1 MDDSAPFCCGS
12 PRCVSGSGPPRRHDG
27 VPRKRRRPWSVF
39 DPPRSTT
46 VKPSNLPQ
54 DPMIRQLVQSA
65 RASHVT
71 RRGLL
76 AGAGAGAAALA
87 LAACSTGGASGKPT
101 PAKDLSSSDKTL
113 TWANW
118 QAYLDQDDNGKYPTL
133 EAFEKQSGIKVKY
146 DVAVDDNNTYYA
158 KVKDQLALGKD
169 IGADTVCLTD
179 WMVARWIRLGY
190 VQEFGADAIPNK
202 KNLVS
207 NLVDVDFDKG
217 RKKSLPWQ
225 SGFAGICWNKE
236 KLPDGLASVDDLW
249 KPELKGKVG
258 VLSEM
263 RDTMGLILLQQG
275 VDISGDF
282 SDADFDKGI
291 EKLTKEVNDGQIR
304 NIKGNS
310 YLNDLKSGDTLAA
323 ICWSGDITQL
333 NAEAGDNWQFAIPE
347 AGGTLWSDNFV
358 IPIGSTRKANAEKL
372 IDYYYQPEVAAE
384 VAAWVNYITPVE
396 GAKEAATAID
406 PALADNQLI
415 FPDAETLSQAHI
427 FRSLSTAEEQKY
439 QAAFQKV
446 ILGA

>member
-1 MDDSAPFCCGS
+1 MK
-12 PRCVSGSGPPRRHDG
+12 PRP
-27 VPRKRRRPWSVF
+27 
-39 DPPRSTT
+39 
-46 VKPSNLPQ
+46 LPQ
-54 DPMIRQLVQSA
+54 DPMVRRLVLAAQQSQL
-65 RASHVT
+65 T

-76 AGAGAGAAALA
+76 AGATAGAAALA
-87 LAACSTGGASGKPT
+87 LAACSTGGAGSKPT
-101 PAKDLSSSDKTL
+101 AAKDQSATDKTM

-118 QAYLDQDDNGKYPTL
+118 QAYLDQDDSGGYPTL

-190 VQEFGADAIPNK
+190 VQEFDADAIPNK

-225 SGFAGICWNKE
+225 SGFAGICWNKS
-236 KLPDGLASVDDLW
+236 KLPNGLKSVDDLW

-291 EKLTKEVNDGQIR
+291 EKLTKEVSDGQIR

-333 NAEAGDNWQFAIPE
+333 NAEAGDNWQFALPE
-347 AGGTLWSDNFV
+347 AGGTLWSDNFL

-384 VAAWVNYITPVE
+384 VAAWVNYITPVQ
-396 GAKEAATAID
+396 GAKEAATKID
-406 PALADNQLI
+406 PSLADNQLI
-415 FPDAETLSQAHI
+415 FPDDETLSKAHV
-427 FRSLSTAEEQKY
+427 FRTLTPAEEQKY

>member
-1 MDDSAPFCCGS
+1 MKS
-12 PRCVSGSGPPRRHDG
+12 
-27 VPRKRRRPWSVF
+27 RP
-39 DPPRSTT
+39 
-46 VKPSNLPQ
+46 LPN

-65 RASHVT
+65 RASQLT

-76 AGAGAGAAALA
+76 AGATAGAAALA

-101 PAKDLSSSDKTL
+101 PAKDQSGTDKTL

-133 EAFEKQSGIKVKY
+133 EAFQKQSGLKVKY

-179 WMVARWIRLGY
+179 WMIARWIRLGY
-190 VQEFGADAIPNK
+190 VQSFDESAIPNK
-202 KNLVS
+202 KNLTS
-207 NLVDVDFDKG
+207 NLVDVDFDPG

-236 KLPDGLASVDDLW
+236 KLPNGLKSIDDLW
-249 KPELKGKVG
+249 KPDLKGKVG

-263 RDTMGLILLQQG
+263 RDTMGLLMLQQG
-275 VDISGDF
+275 VDISKQF
-282 SDADFDKGI
+282 SDDDYNKAIDT
-291 EKLTKEVNDGQIR
+291 LTKEVNDGQIR

-358 IPIGSTRKANAEKL
+358 IPIGSPRKDNAQKL
-372 IDYYYQPEVAAE
+372 IDYYYEPEVAAE
-384 VAAWVNYITPVE
+384 VAAWVNYITPVQ
-396 GAKEAATAID
+396 GAKEAAVKID
-406 PALADNQLI
+406 PELADNQLI
-415 FPDAETLSQAHI
+415 FPDDETLSKVHV
-427 FRSLSTAEEQKY
+427 FRTLTPAEEQKY

>member
-1 MDDSAPFCCGS
+1 
-12 PRCVSGSGPPRRHDG
+12 
-27 VPRKRRRPWSVF
+27 
-39 DPPRSTT
+39 

-54 DPMIRQLVQSA
+54 DPMIRRLVQSA
-65 RASHVT
+65 QASHLT
-71 RRGLL
+71 RRGLI
-76 AGAGAGAAALA
+76 AGAGAGVTALA

-101 PAKDLSSSDKTL
+101 AAKDQSATTKSM

-118 QAYLDQDDNGKYPTL
+118 QAYLDQDDKGKYPTL
-133 EAFEKQSGIKVKY
+133 EAFQKQTGIKVKY

-158 KVKDQLALGKD
+158 KVKDQLKLGKD

-179 WMVARWIRLGY
+179 WMIARWIRLGY
-190 VQEFGADAIPNK
+190 VQAFDESAIPNK
-202 KNLVS
+202 KNLVA
-207 NLVDVDFDKG
+207 NLQDVDFDPG

-236 KLPDGLASVDDLW
+236 KLPKGLKSIDDLW
-249 KPELKGKVG
+249 SSDLKGKVG

-263 RDTMGLILLQQG
+263 RDTMGLLMLQQG
-275 VDISGDF
+275 VDISKDF
-282 SDADFDKGI
+282 SDDDFNKAIDT
-291 EKLTKEVNDGQIR
+291 LTKHVNDGQIR

-358 IPIGSTRKANAEKL
+358 IPIGSSQKANAEKL

-384 VAAWVNYITPVE
+384 VAAWVNYITPVQ
-396 GAKEAATAID
+396 GAKEEAAKID
-406 PALADNQLI
+406 PKLADNQLI
-415 FPDAETLSQAHI
+415 FPDEETLAKVKV
-427 FRSLSTAEEQKY
+427 FRTLKPAEEQKY

>member
-1 MDDSAPFCCGS
+1 MSD
-12 PRCVSGSGPPRRHDG
+12 
-27 VPRKRRRPWSVF
+27 RP
-39 DPPRSTT
+39 
-46 VKPSNLPQ
+46 LPN

-65 RASHVT
+65 RVSQLT

-76 AGAGAGAAALA
+76 AGATAGAAAFA
-87 LAACSTGGASGKPT
+87 LAACSAGGASAKPT
-101 PAKDLSSSDKTL
+101 AAKDRSSVDKTL

-118 QAYLDQDDNGKYPTL
+118 QAYLDQDSNGKYPTL
-133 EAFEKQSGIKVKY
+133 EAFQKQSGISVKY

-158 KVKDQLALGKD
+158 KVKDQLRLGKD
-169 IGADTVCLTD
+169 IGADTVCLDD
-179 WMVARWIRLGY
+179 WMIARWIRLGY
-190 VQEFGADAIPNK
+190 AQSFNSSAIPNK
-202 KNLVS
+202 KNLVP

-236 KLPDGLASVDDLW
+236 KLPKGLKSVDDLW
-249 KPELKGKVG
+249 NSDLKGKVG

-263 RDTMGLILLQQG
+263 RDTVGLILLQQG
-275 VDISGDF
+275 VDISKKF
-282 SDADFDKGI
+282 SDDDFNKGI
-291 EKLTKEVNDGQIR
+291 DTLTKHVSDGQIR

-358 IPIGSTRKANAEKL
+358 VPIGSPRKANVEKL

-384 VAAWVNYITPVE
+384 VAAWVNYITPVQ
-396 GAKEAATAID
+396 GAKEAAIKID
-406 PALADNQLI
+406 PNLANNQLI
-415 FPDAETLSQAHI
+415 FPDADTLAKAHI
-427 FRSLSTAEEQKY
+427 FRTLDSAEEQRY
-439 QAAFQKV
+439 QAAFQNV

>member
-1 MDDSAPFCCGS
+1 M
-12 PRCVSGSGPPRRHDG
+12 
-27 VPRKRRRPWSVF
+27 KNRP
-39 DPPRSTT
+39 
-46 VKPSNLPQ
+46 LPN

-65 RASHVT
+65 RASQLT

-76 AGAGAGAAALA
+76 AGATASAAALA
-87 LAACSTGGASGKPT
+87 LAACSTGGASSKPT
-101 PAKDLSSSDKTL
+101 PAKDQSSTDKTL

-118 QAYLDQDDNGKYPTL
+118 QAYLDQDQNGKYPTL
-133 EAFEKQSGIKVKY
+133 EAFQKQSGLKVKY

-179 WMVARWIRLGY
+179 WMIARWIRLGY
-190 VQEFGADAIPNK
+190 VQSFDQAAIPNK
-202 KNLVS
+202 KNLTS
-207 NLVDVDFDKG
+207 NLVNVDFDPG
-217 RKKSLPWQ
+217 RAKSLPWQ

-236 KLPDGLASVDDLW
+236 KLPNGLKSIEDLW
-249 KPELKGKVG
+249 KPDLKGKVG

-263 RDTMGLILLQQG
+263 RDTMGLLLLQQG
-275 VDISGDF
+275 VDISKEF
-282 SDADFDKGI
+282 SDDDFNKAIDT
-291 EKLTKEVNDGQIR
+291 LTKEVNDGQIR

-358 IPIGSTRKANAEKL
+358 IPIGSPRKANAEKL
-372 IDYYYQPEVAAE
+372 IDYYYEPEVAAE
-384 VAAWVNYITPVE
+384 VAAWVNYITPVQ
-396 GAKEAATAID
+396 GAKEAAVKID
-406 PALADNQLI
+406 AKLAENQLI
-415 FPDAETLSQAHI
+415 FPDEETLSKVHV
-427 FRSLSTAEEQKY
+427 FRTLTPAQEQKY

>member
-1 MDDSAPFCCGS
+1 VN
-12 PRCVSGSGPPRRHDG
+12 PRP
-27 VPRKRRRPWSVF
+27 
-39 DPPRSTT
+39 
-46 VKPSNLPQ
+46 LPQ

-65 RASHVT
+65 RASQLS

-76 AGAGAGAAALA
+76 AGLSAGAATLA

-101 PAKDLSSSDKTL
+101 PAKDQSSTDKTM

-118 QAYLDQDDNGKYPTL
+118 QAYLDQDDNGGYPTL
-133 EAFEKQSGIKVKY
+133 QAFEKQSGLKVKY

-179 WMVARWIRLGY
+179 WMIARWIRLGY
-190 VQEFGADAIPNK
+190 VQTFDESAIPNK

-207 NLVDVDFDKG
+207 NLQDIDFDPG

-236 KLPDGLASVDDLW
+236 KLPQGLKSVDDLW
-249 KPELKGKVG
+249 KPDLKGKVG

-263 RDTMGLILLQQG
+263 RDTMGLLLLQQG
-275 VDISGDF
+275 VDISKDF
-282 SDADFDKGI
+282 SDAEFDKAI
-291 EKLTKEVNDGQIR
+291 DTLTKEVNDGQIR

-333 NAEAGDNWQFAIPE
+333 NAEAGDNWQFALPE

-358 IPIGSTRKANAEKL
+358 IPIGSPRKANAEKL

-396 GAKEAATAID
+396 GAKEAAIKID
-406 PALADNQLI
+406 PDLADNQLI
-415 FPDAETLSQAHI
+415 FPNADTLSQAHI

>member
-1 MDDSAPFCCGS
+1 
-12 PRCVSGSGPPRRHDG
+12 
-27 VPRKRRRPWSVF
+27 
-39 DPPRSTT
+39 
-46 VKPSNLPQ
+46 
-54 DPMIRQLVQSA
+54 MIRQLVQSP
-65 RASHVT
+65 RASQLS

-76 AGAGAGAAALA
+76 AGLSAGAATLA

-101 PAKDLSSSDKTL
+101 PAKDNSSTDKTM

-118 QAYLDQDDNGKYPTL
+118 QAYLDQNDDGGYPTL
-133 EAFEKQSGIKVKY
+133 EAFQKQSGITVKY

-179 WMVARWIRLGY
+179 WMIARWIRLGY
-190 VQEFGADAIPNK
+190 VQSFDESAIPNK
-202 KNLVS
+202 KNLVA
-207 NLVDVDFDKG
+207 NLQDIDFDPG

-236 KLPDGLASVDDLW
+236 KLPQGLKSVDDLW

-263 RDTMGLILLQQG
+263 RDTMGLLLLQQG
-275 VDISGDF
+275 VDISKTF
-282 SDADFDKGI
+282 SDADFDKAI
-291 EKLTKEVNDGQIR
+291 DTLTKKVSDGQIR

-333 NAEAGDNWQFAIPE
+333 NAEAGDNWEFVLPE

-396 GAKEAATAID
+396 GAKEAAVAID

-415 FPDAETLSQAHI
+415 FPDADTLSQAHI

>member
-1 MDDSAPFCCGS
+1 MN
-12 PRCVSGSGPPRRHDG
+12 PRP
-27 VPRKRRRPWSVF
+27 
-39 DPPRSTT
+39 
-46 VKPSNLPQ
+46 LPQ

-65 RASHVT
+65 RASQLS

-76 AGAGAGAAALA
+76 AGLSAGAATLA
-87 LAACSTGGASGKPT
+87 LAACSTGGASSKPT
-101 PAKDLSSSDKTL
+101 AAKDQSSTDKKL

-118 QAYLDQDDNGKYPTL
+118 QAYLDQDDSGGYPTL
-133 EAFEKQSGIKVKY
+133 AAFEKQSGLTVKY

-179 WMVARWIRLGY
+179 WMIARWIRLGY
-190 VQEFGADAIPNK
+190 VQEFDETAIPNK
-202 KNLVS
+202 KNLVA
-207 NLVDVDFDKG
+207 NLQDIDFDPG

-236 KLPDGLASVDDLW
+236 KLPNGLKSVDDLW

-263 RDTMGLILLQQG
+263 RDTVGLLLLQQG
-275 VDISGDF
+275 VDISKEF
-282 SDADFDKGI
+282 SDADFDKAI
-291 EKLTKEVNDGQIR
+291 EKLTKEVSDGQIR

-333 NAEAGDNWQFAIPE
+333 NAEAGDNWEFVLPE

-358 IPIGSTRKANAEKL
+358 IPIGSPRKANAEKL

-415 FPDAETLSQAHI
+415 FPDADTLSQAHI

>member
-1 MDDSAPFCCGS
+1 MKS
-12 PRCVSGSGPPRRHDG
+12 
-27 VPRKRRRPWSVF
+27 RP
-39 DPPRSTT
+39 
-46 VKPSNLPQ
+46 LPN

-65 RASHVT
+65 RASQLT

-76 AGAGAGAAALA
+76 AGATAGAAAFA

-101 PAKDLSSSDKTL
+101 PAKDQSSTDKTL

-118 QAYLDQDDNGKYPTL
+118 QAYLDQDQNGKYPTL
-133 EAFEKQSGIKVKY
+133 QAFEKQTGMSVKY

-179 WMVARWIRLGY
+179 WMIARWIRLGY
-190 VQEFGADAIPNK
+190 VQSFDASAIPNK
-202 KNLVS
+202 KNLTS
-207 NLVDVDFDKG
+207 NLVNVDFDPG
-217 RKKSLPWQ
+217 RNKSLPWQ

-236 KLPDGLASVDDLW
+236 KLPNGLKSIDDLW
-249 KPELKGKVG
+249 KPDLKGKVG

-263 RDTMGLILLQQG
+263 RDTMGLLMLQQG
-275 VDISGDF
+275 VDISKNF
-282 SDADFDKGI
+282 SDDDYNKAID
-291 EKLTKEVNDGQIR
+291 KLTKEVSDGQIR

-358 IPIGSTRKANAEKL
+358 IPIGSPRKANAEKL
-372 IDYYYQPEVAAE
+372 IDYYYEPEVAAE
-384 VAAWVNYITPVE
+384 VAAWVNYITPVQ
-396 GAKEAATAID
+396 GAKEAAVKID
-406 PALADNQLI
+406 PKLAENQLI
-415 FPDAETLSQAHI
+415 FPDDETLSKVKI
-427 FRSLSTAEEQKY
+427 FRTLTSAEEQKY
-439 QAAFQKV
+439 QASFQKV

>member
-1 MDDSAPFCCGS
+1 MN
-12 PRCVSGSGPPRRHDG
+12 PRP
-27 VPRKRRRPWSVF
+27 
-39 DPPRSTT
+39 
-46 VKPSNLPQ
+46 LPQ

-65 RASHVT
+65 RASQLS

-76 AGAGAGAAALA
+76 AGLSAGAATLA

-101 PAKDLSSSDKTL
+101 PAKDNSSTDKTM

-118 QAYLDQDDNGKYPTL
+118 QAYLDQDDDGGYPTL
-133 EAFEKQSGIKVKY
+133 EAFQKQSGITVKY

-179 WMVARWIRLGY
+179 WMIARWIRLGY
-190 VQEFGADAIPNK
+190 VQSFDESAIPNK
-202 KNLVS
+202 KNLVA
-207 NLVDVDFDKG
+207 NLQDIDFDPG

-236 KLPDGLASVDDLW
+236 KLPQGLKSVDDLW

-263 RDTMGLILLQQG
+263 RDTMGLLLLQQG
-275 VDISGDF
+275 VDISKTF
-282 SDADFDKGI
+282 SDADFDKAI
-291 EKLTKEVNDGQIR
+291 DTLTKKVSDGQIR

-333 NAEAGDNWQFAIPE
+333 NAEAGDNWEFVLPE

-396 GAKEAATAID
+396 GAKAAAVAID

-415 FPDAETLSQAHI
+415 FPDADTLSQAHI

>member
-1 MDDSAPFCCGS
+1 MKS
-12 PRCVSGSGPPRRHDG
+12 
-27 VPRKRRRPWSVF
+27 RP
-39 DPPRSTT
+39 
-46 VKPSNLPQ
+46 LPH
-54 DPMIRQLVQSA
+54 DPMIRQLVQAA
-65 RASHVT
+65 RTAQLS

-76 AGAGAGAAALA
+76 AGAGAGATALA
-87 LAACSTGGASGKPT
+87 LAACSTGGTAGKPT
-101 PAKDLSSSDKTL
+101 PAKDESTTDKTL

-118 QAYLDQDDNGKYPTL
+118 QAYLDQDDSGNYPTL
-133 EAFEKQSGIKVKY
+133 QAFEKQSGIAVKY

-179 WMVARWIRLGY
+179 WMIARWIRLGY
-190 VQEFGADAIPNK
+190 VQAFDESAIPNK

-207 NLVDVDFDKG
+207 NLQDVDFDPG

-225 SGFAGICWNKE
+225 SGFAGICWNKQ
-236 KLPDGLASVDDLW
+236 KLPNGLKSVDDLW

-282 SDADFDKGI
+282 SDEEFDKAI
-291 EKLTKEVNDGQIR
+291 DTLTKEVDDGQIR

-333 NAEAGDNWQFAIPE
+333 NAEAGDNWQFIIPE
-347 AGGTLWSDNFV
+347 AGGTLWSDNFI
-358 IPIGSTRKANAEKL
+358 IPIGSPRKANAEKL

-384 VAAWVNYITPVE
+384 VAAWVNYITPVM
-396 GAKEAATAID
+396 GAKEEAVKID
-406 PALADNQLI
+406 PELADNQLI
-415 FPDAETLSQAHI
+415 FPDEETLSQVKI
-427 FRSLSTAEEQKY
+427 FRTLSSAEEQKY

>member
-1 MDDSAPFCCGS
+1 M
-12 PRCVSGSGPPRRHDG
+12 
-27 VPRKRRRPWSVF
+27 KNRP
-39 DPPRSTT
+39 
-46 VKPSNLPQ
+46 LPN

-65 RASHVT
+65 RASQLT

-76 AGAGAGAAALA
+76 AGATAGAAAFA

-101 PAKDLSSSDKTL
+101 PAKDQSSSDKTL

-133 EAFEKQSGIKVKY
+133 EAFQKQSGIKVKY

-179 WMVARWIRLGY
+179 WMIARWIRLGY
-190 VQEFGADAIPNK
+190 VQSFDESAIPNK
-202 KNLVS
+202 KNLTS
-207 NLVDVDFDKG
+207 NLVDVDFDPG

-236 KLPDGLASVDDLW
+236 KLPNGLKSVDDLW

-263 RDTMGLILLQQG
+263 RDTMGLLLLQQG
-275 VDISGDF
+275 VDISKDF
-282 SDADFDKGI
+282 SDDDFNKAIDT
-291 EKLTKEVNDGQIR
+291 LTKEVNDGQIR

-333 NAEAGDNWQFAIPE
+333 NAEAGDNWEFAIPE

-358 IPIGSTRKANAEKL
+358 IPIGSPRKANAEKL

-384 VAAWVNYITPVE
+384 VAAWVNYITPVQ
-396 GAKEAATAID
+396 GAKEAAVKID
-406 PALADNQLI
+406 PELADNQLI
-415 FPDAETLSQAHI
+415 FPNEETLSKVKI
-427 FRSLSTAEEQKY
+427 FRSLTPAEEQKY
-439 QAAFQKV
+439 QTAFQKV

>member
-1 MDDSAPFCCGS
+1 
-12 PRCVSGSGPPRRHDG
+12 
-27 VPRKRRRPWSVF
+27 
-39 DPPRSTT
+39 
-46 VKPSNLPQ
+46 
-54 DPMIRQLVQSA
+54 MIRQLVQSA
-65 RASHVT
+65 RASQLT

-76 AGAGAGAAALA
+76 AGATAGAAAFA

-101 PAKDLSSSDKTL
+101 PAKDQSSTDKTL

-118 QAYLDQDDNGKYPTL
+118 QAYLDQDQNGKYPTL
-133 EAFEKQSGIKVKY
+133 QAFEKQTGMSVKY

-179 WMVARWIRLGY
+179 WMIARWIRLGY
-190 VQEFGADAIPNK
+190 VQSFDASAIPNK
-202 KNLVS
+202 KNLTS
-207 NLVDVDFDKG
+207 NLVNVDFDPG
-217 RKKSLPWQ
+217 RNKSLPWQ

-236 KLPDGLASVDDLW
+236 KLPNGLKSIDDLW
-249 KPELKGKVG
+249 KPDLKGKVG

-263 RDTMGLILLQQG
+263 RDTMGLLMLQQG
-275 VDISGDF
+275 VDISKNF
-282 SDADFDKGI
+282 SDDDYNKAID
-291 EKLTKEVNDGQIR
+291 KLTKEVSDGQIR

-358 IPIGSTRKANAEKL
+358 IPIGSPRKANAEKL
-372 IDYYYQPEVAAE
+372 IDYYYEPEVAAE
-384 VAAWVNYITPVE
+384 VAAWVNYITPVQ
-396 GAKEAATAID
+396 GAKEAAVKID
-406 PALADNQLI
+406 PKLAENQLI
-415 FPDAETLSQAHI
+415 FPDDETLSKVKI
-427 FRSLSTAEEQKY
+427 FRTLTSAEEQKY
-439 QAAFQKV
+439 QASFQKV

>member
-1 MDDSAPFCCGS
+1 MN
-12 PRCVSGSGPPRRHDG
+12 PRP
-27 VPRKRRRPWSVF
+27 
-39 DPPRSTT
+39 
-46 VKPSNLPQ
+46 LPQ

-65 RASHVT
+65 RASQLS

-76 AGAGAGAAALA
+76 AGLSAGAATLA

-101 PAKDLSSSDKTL
+101 PAKDQSATDKSM

-118 QAYLDQDDNGKYPTL
+118 QAYLDQDDNGGYPTL
-133 EAFEKQSGIKVKY
+133 DAFEKQSGIKVKY

-179 WMVARWIRLGY
+179 WMIARWIRLGY
-190 VQEFGADAIPNK
+190 VQAFDESAIPNK

-207 NLVDVDFDKG
+207 NLQDIDFDPG

-236 KLPDGLASVDDLW
+236 KLPQGLKSVDDLW

-275 VDISGDF
+275 VDISSDF
-282 SDADFDKGI
+282 SDAEFDKAI
-291 EKLTKEVNDGQIR
+291 DKLTKEVNDGQIR

-333 NAEAGDNWQFAIPE
+333 NAEAGDNWEFVLPE

-415 FPDAETLSQAHI
+415 FPDADTLSQAHI